1 MSRVRNGPRFR
12 DETDALLASLPVDN
26 EPIELDDLV
35 ASRAEPPDPRLA
47 GPTRPVEARAD
58 VYLPLSGG
66 PRRVR
71 VYRDRPAPR
80 PILLWLHGG
89 GFVGGSLDDID
100 ATCRALAATAGVVV
114 VSLDYR
120 LAPEDPFPAALDDTY
135 DALGW
140 LAEHGAVLGGD
151 GRVAAGGQSA
161 GANLVVAAALRARE
175 TGGPQ
180 AGCNVLAYPYLDVR
194 QDTESY
200 RLFDGVLFT
209 KADLTWNLE
218 QYLAGQP
225 VTPLVAP
232 LTAPS
237 LVGLPPALILAAG
250 RDPLRDDARCYYQRL
265 TDEGVDAQLVEYADT
280 MHAFLNFPGALSA
293 AGAAVDDIAGYLEA
307 VMRSRR

>member
-1 MSRVRNGPRFR
+1 MNRVRNGPRYR
-12 DETDALLASLPVDN
+12 AETDALLATLPVDDG
-26 EPIELDDLV
+26 PMELDDLV
-35 ASRAEPPDPRLA
+35 ASRIESPDPRLT
-47 GPTRPVEARAD
+47 GPTRPVEACAD

-135 DALGW
+135 DALSW
-140 LAEHGAVLGGD
+140 LAEHGCVLGGD

-175 TGGPQ
+175 AGGPQ
-180 AGCNVLAYPYLDVR
+180 VECHVLAYPSLGVR
-194 QDTESY
+194 QDSESF

-209 KADLTWNLE
+209 KADLAWNHE

-237 LVGLPPALILAAG
+237 LAGLPPALILAAG
-250 RDPLRDDARCYYQRL
+250 RDPLRDDARCYHQRL
-265 TDEGVDAQLVEYADT
+265 TDAGVGAQLVEYADT
-280 MHAFLNFPGALSA
+280 MHAFLNFPGVLSA
-293 AGAAVDDIAGYLEA
+293 AGDAVDDIAGYLA
-307 VMRSRR
+307 GVLG

>member
-1 MSRVRNGPRFR
+1 MNRVRIGVRYR
-12 DETDALLASLPVDN
+12 AETDELLASLPVDN
-26 EPIELDDLV
+26 GPISLEELA
-35 ASRAEPPDPRLA
+35 ASRIEPPDPRLA
-47 GPTRPVEARAD
+47 GPLRPVEVCAD
-58 VYLPLSGG
+58 VYLPLGGG

-120 LAPEDPFPAALDDTY
+120 LAPEDPFPAALDDTS
-135 DALGW
+135 DALAW
-140 LAEHGAVLGGD
+140 LADYGAVFGGD
-151 GRVAAGGQSA
+151 GRLAAGGQSA
-161 GANLVVAAALRARE
+161 GSNLVVAAALR
-175 TGGPQ
+175 GGPRVE
-180 AGCNVLAYPYLDVR
+180 CHVLAYPYLDVR
-194 QDTESY
+194 QDAESY
-200 RLFDGVLFT
+200 QLFDGVLFG

-218 QYLAGQP
+218 QYLAGQA

-237 LVGLPPALILAAG
+237 LAVLPPALILAAG

-265 TDEGVDAQLVEYADT
+265 SDAGADAQLVEYADT
-280 MHAFLNFPGALSA
+280 MHAFLNFPGVLSA
-293 AGAAVDDIAGYLEA
+293 AGDAVDDIAGYLDG
-307 VMRSRR
+307 VIRSRR